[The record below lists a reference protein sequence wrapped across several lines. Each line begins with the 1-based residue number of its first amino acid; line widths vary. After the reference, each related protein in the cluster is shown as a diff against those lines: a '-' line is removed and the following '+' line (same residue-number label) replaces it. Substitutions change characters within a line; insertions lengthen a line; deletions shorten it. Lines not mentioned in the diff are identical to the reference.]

1 MSITSNKMTHIFAGL
16 LIAATAA
23 GCEASDDEP
32 AEGVADGAGGKGDT
46 TATDAEMR
54 PTTNGNVELF
64 QAWDP
69 LHEKTTPNFCTGF
82 ADDASLLVGERE
94 DTYDISYI
102 SSREELAS
110 KLNVDLAL
118 KAEVRGV
125 SGDAKLKIINEF
137 NSSSTVM
144 SYLVRLTSQFA
155 VRPRGGL
162 ELTQLGAEASD
173 AGAEAFARRCGT
185 HYVRAIR
192 YGTELYLLITLSAD
206 NESTT
211 AELEAELNAEGSIA
225 GQSLEGSFGSKL
237 SQAASRSDVNVSIEL
252 ASRGFALPTSEGEGE
267 LLAELTSGDVSQRM
281 FDAIQQVRTAMVES
295 TAADIDALANDEAD
309 GLLRINSTPTAVS
322 ASLYSGLPNWTG
334 LPEDG
339 ASYTELIALAQDNE
353 NYLRELGALMD
364 RMSSVYHREVS
375 PFLEA
380 QGAQRAAYQ
389 TRDGLDPLGT
399 TAELVALTERWADE
413 LEPPSSG
420 SSSIGE
426 TYGLV
431 EQEFSAC
438 WLSSAEN
445 PLYDC
450 QEDLEWDD
458 HPYVNAKLEDYHR
471 ERVISMRYWAGD
483 DSVGTY
489 NRASDTCEEREFSA
503 RFGGGRG
510 RLPTKAEAESMANL
524 VAAGSLDWTDS
535 DITHA
540 IYYLTS
546 DDDGAQC
553 DNFCGGSGAKM
564 IMAVT
569 PDREVSYE
577 CSCDSSLWG
586 DEILPLCVPP
596 DGPRF
601 LPSAP

>member
-1 MSITSNKMTHIFAGL
+1 MTKNSTTTGL
-16 LIAATAA
+16 LAGFLIVIGAA
-23 GCEASDDEP
+23 GCEASEEALQTAADD
-32 AEGVADGAGGKGDT
+32 AGGKSDT

-54 PTTNGNVELF
+54 PTTNGKVELL

-69 LHEKTTPNFCTGF
+69 LHEKTSPNFCADF
-82 ADDASLLVGERE
+82 ATDRALLVGERE

-125 SGDAKLKIINEF
+125 SGDAKLKIVNEF
-137 NSSSTVM
+137 NSGSTVM
-144 SYLVRLTSQFA
+144 SYLVRLTSQFS

-162 ELTQLGAEASD
+162 ELTQIGMDASD

-192 YGTELYLLITLSAD
+192 YGTELYLLITLSSES
-206 NESTT
+206 ESTT
-211 AELEAELNAEGSIA
+211 AELEAELNAEGSLA
-225 GQSLEGSFGSKL
+225 GLSLEGSFGRKL
-237 SQAASRSDVNVSIEL
+237 SEAASRSDVNVSIEL
-252 ASRGFALPTSEGEGE
+252 ASRGFALPTAEGEGE
-267 LLAELTSGDVSQRM
+267 FLTELTNGEVSQRM
-281 FDAIQQVRTAMVES
+281 FDAVQQVRIAMSES
-295 TAADIDALANDEAD
+295 TAADIEALAEEQAD

-322 ASLYSGLPNWTG
+322 ASLYSGLANWIG
-334 LPEDG
+334 LPEG
-339 ASYTELIALAQDNE
+339 EASYTDLIQLAQDNE

-389 TRDGLDPLGT
+389 TRDGLEPLET
-399 TAELVALTERWADE
+399 TAELLALSERWKDE
-413 LEPPSSG
+413 FQPPTAG

-431 EQEFSAC
+431 EQEFSGC
-438 WLSSAEN
+438 WLSSGEN

-450 QEDLEWDD
+450 QQDVEWDD
-458 HPYVNAKLEDYHR
+458 HPFVNAKLEDYHR
-471 ERVISMRYWAGD
+471 ERVLPLRYWAGD

-489 NRASDTCEEREFSA
+489 NRATDTCEAREFSS

-510 RLPTKAEAESMANL
+510 RLPTKGEAESMANL
-524 VAAGSLDWTDS
+524 VAAGNLDWSDS
-535 DITHA
+535 DTTHA

-553 DNFCGGSGAKM
+553 DGFCGGAGAKM

-569 PDREVSYE
+569 PDREISYE
-577 CSCDSSLWG
+577 CSCDSALWG
-586 DEILPLCVPP
+586 DEILPVCVPP

>member
-1 MSITSNKMTHIFAGL
+1 MTMTSRITTVFAGL
-16 LIAATAA
+16 LIAAGAVACETSEEAEEAA
-23 GCEASDDEP
+23 
-32 AEGVADGAGGKGDT
+32 ADGAGGKGDT

-69 LHEKTTPNFCTGF
+69 LHEKTSPNFC
-82 ADDASLLVGERE
+82 ADFLADTALLVGERE
-94 DTYDISYI
+94 DTYDVSYI

-118 KAEVRGV
+118 NAEVRGL

-162 ELTQLGAEASD
+162 EMTQTGIDANV
-173 AGAEAFARRCGT
+173 AGADAFARRCGT

-206 NESTT
+206 DESTT
-211 AELEAELNAEGSIA
+211 AELEASLDAEGSFA
-225 GQSLEGSFGSKL
+225 GQSLEGSFGTKL
-237 SQAASRSDVNVSIEL
+237 SEAASRSDVNVSIEL

-267 LLAELTSGDVSQRM
+267 LLAELTSGDISQRM
-281 FDAIQQVRTAMVES
+281 FDAIQRVRTSMIES
-295 TAADIDALANDEAD
+295 TAADIDALAAEQAD

-322 ASLYSGLPNWTG
+322 ASLYSGLPNWRE
-334 LPEDG
+334 LPEG
-339 ASYTELIALAQDNE
+339 ESSYTDIIQSAQDNE

-375 PFLEA
+375 PFLQA

-389 TRDGLDPLGT
+389 TRDGLDPIET
-399 TAELVALTERWADE
+399 TADLVALTERWEDE
-413 LEPPSSG
+413 LQPPSAA
-420 SSSIGE
+420 SSAIGQ

-438 WLSSAEN
+438 WLRSGEN
-445 PLYDC
+445 PLHDC
-450 QEDLEWDD
+450 QADVQWDD
-458 HPYVNAKLEDYHR
+458 HPFVNAKLEDYHR
-471 ERVISMRYWAGD
+471 ERVIPMRYWSGS
-483 DSVGTY
+483 DSLANY
-489 NRASDTCEEREFSA
+489 SEAADACEEREFSA

-524 VAAGSLDWTDS
+524 VAAGNLDWTDS
-535 DITHA
+535 DTTHA

-546 DDDGAQC
+546 DDDGSQC
-553 DNFCGGSGAKM
+553 TGFCGGAGSKM
-564 IMAVT
+564 VMAVT
-569 PDREVSYE
+569 PDREISYE
-577 CSCDSSLWG
+577 CSCDSGLWG
-586 DEILPLCVPP
+586 DEILPVCVPP
-596 DGPRF
+596 DGPRL
-601 LPSAP
+601 LPTAP

>member
-1 MSITSNKMTHIFAGL
+1 MTITSKITQVLAGL
-16 LIAATAA
+16 LLATGAAACEGGEETA
-23 GCEASDDEP
+23 EAPMDD
-32 AEGVADGAGGKGDT
+32 VGGKGDT

-69 LHEKTTPNFCTGF
+69 LHEKTSPNFCADF
-82 ADDASLLVGERE
+82 AGDSSLLVGERE

-162 ELTQLGAEASD
+162 ELTSTGADATR
-173 AGAEAFARRCGT
+173 AGAEAFARQCGT

-211 AELEAELNAEGSIA
+211 AELEASLDAEGSIA
-225 GQSLEGSFGSKL
+225 GQSLEGSFGTKL
-237 SQAASRSDVNVSIEL
+237 SQAATRSDVNVSIEL

-267 LLAELTSGDVSQRM
+267 LLAELTSGDVSPRM
-281 FDAIQQVRTAMVES
+281 FEAMQKVRAAMIES
-295 TAADIDALANDEAD
+295 TAADIDTLGSEQSD

-322 ASLYSGLPNWTG
+322 ASLYSGLPNWTA

-339 ASYTELIALAQDNE
+339 SSYTDLIQTAQDNE

-380 QGAQRAAYQ
+380 QGAQRAVYQ
-389 TRDGLDPLGT
+389 TRDGLDPLET
-399 TAELVALTERWADE
+399 TAELVALTERWEDE
-413 LEPPSSG
+413 LQPPSAG
-420 SSSIGE
+420 SSSIGQ

-431 EQEFSAC
+431 EQEFSSC
-438 WLSSAEN
+438 WLRSGEN
-445 PLYDC
+445 PLHDC
-450 QEDLEWDD
+450 QEGVEWDD
-458 HPYVNAKLEDYHR
+458 HPFVNAKLEDYHR
-471 ERVISMRYWAGD
+471 ERVIPMRYWAGD

-489 NRASDTCEEREFSA
+489 NRATDTCEEREFSA

-524 VAAGSLDWTDS
+524 VAAGNLDWTDS

-540 IYYLTS
+540 IYYLKS
-546 DDDGAQC
+546 DEDGAEC
-553 DNFCGGSGAKM
+553 TSFCGFAGAKM

-577 CSCDSSLWG
+577 CSCDSALWG
-586 DEILPLCVPP
+586 DEILPVCVPP

-601 LPSAP
+601 LPAAP